1 MTHPIK
7 EILSKRHDGISS
19 GIASYCTSNKIV
31 IESILE
37 YYLEKDRVTE
47 ISVNDENGRMFMIE
61 EAFQLLIKHF
71 VNLWL

>member
-37 YYLEKDRVTE
+37 YYLEKDEYVL
-47 ISVNDENGRMFMIE
+47 IE
-61 EAFQLLIKHF
+61 CTANQVRIYEHDPI
-71 VNLWL
+71 